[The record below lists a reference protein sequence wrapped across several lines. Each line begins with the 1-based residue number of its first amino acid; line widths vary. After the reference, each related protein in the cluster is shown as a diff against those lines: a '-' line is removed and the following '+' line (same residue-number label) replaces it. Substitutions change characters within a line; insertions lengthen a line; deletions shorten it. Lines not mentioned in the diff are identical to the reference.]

1 MADNIIKNAVGFVD
15 GRGYVG
21 KIRDINPPDLS
32 IATEDYRAGG
42 MDAPTA
48 LDMGMEAL
56 ETSFVLL
63 PYEAELIKLF
73 GIKERAT
80 VPFRVQAARESDDGS
95 VTNVTMRMRGR
106 ITSIARGTWTPGTP
120 AETTITMR
128 LDYYQEEIDG
138 ETVVEID
145 INNRIR
151 NIGGTDQLEAVRAAL
166 GI

>member
-1 MADNIIKNAVGFVD
+1 MADNIIKTATGFVD

-21 KIRDINPPDLS
+21 KMRDINLPDL
-32 IATEDYRAGG
+32 AVQTEDYRAGG

-48 LDMGMEAL
+48 LDMGMNAL
-56 ETSFVLL
+56 ETSFVIQ

-80 VPFRVQAARESDDGS
+80 VPFRVQAARENDAGN
-95 VTNVTMRMRGR
+95 VTNVVIRMRGR
-106 ITSIARGTWTPGTP
+106 IVTLARGTWSPGSV

-138 ETVVEID
+138 EVVVEID
-145 INNRIR
+145 VNNYVR

>member
-1 MADNIIKNAVGFVD
+1 MAENIIKKAVGFVD

-21 KIRDINPPDLS
+21 KIRDLNLPDLS
-32 IATEDYRAGG
+32 LSTEEYRAGG
-42 MDAPTA
+42 MDAPTT

-56 ETSFVLL
+56 EASFVIQ

-73 GIKERAT
+73 GLKERAT
-80 VPFRVQAARESDDGS
+80 VPFRVQAARESDDGAVTS
-95 VTNVTMRMRGR
+95 VVARMRGR
-106 ITSIARGTWTPGTP
+106 ITQIGRGTWSAGSV

-128 LDYYQEEIDG
+128 LDYYEEEIDG

-145 INNRIR
+145 VNNYVR
-151 NIGGTDQLEAVRAAL
+151 NIGGSDQLEAVRTAL